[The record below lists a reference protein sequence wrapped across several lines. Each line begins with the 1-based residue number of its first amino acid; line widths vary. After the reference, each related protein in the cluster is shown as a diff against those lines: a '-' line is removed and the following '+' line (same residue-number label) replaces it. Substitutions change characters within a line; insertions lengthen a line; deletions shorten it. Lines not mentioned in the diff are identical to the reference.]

1 MTLPD
6 IDYGDAVRLGIIVP
20 SGNVIAE
27 PQIRAM
33 LPRGVSPLFTRLA
46 LQIGRAHV

>member
-1 MTLPD
+1 MTEAG
-6 IDYGDAVRLGIIVP
+6 IEYGDRLRLGIIVP

-33 LPRGVSPLFTRLA
+33 LPPGVSALFTRLA
-46 LQIGRAHV
+46 LRGSSEA

>member
-1 MTLPD
+1 MSDPAAT
-6 IDYGDAVRLGIIVP
+6 IECGDRLRLGVIVP

-33 LPRGVSPLFTRLA
+33 LPAGASA
-46 LQIGRAHV
+46 